1 MLKAPVP
8 YTPDIEHADE
18 DEAQLAAHLAETLLK
33 ISRKTYEDTHEGLRS
48 VHAKSHALLTGRLD
62 VLADLPPELAQ
73 GLFATPGQYPVIMR
87 FSTTPGDILPDAVST
102 PRGLAI
108 KVIGVPGPRLPG
120 TQDATTQ
127 DFVMVNGPA
136 FQTPDGKAFLG
147 NLKLLAM
154 TTDKGEGAKVAL
166 SKVLRATEGAIEG
179 MGGKS
184 TLLRALGG
192 HPATHPLS
200 EIYYSATPFLYG
212 PYMAKFSIAPVSED
226 LTMHGHDHIEID
238 GNPTA
243 IREAMLDHFA
253 IMGGEWE
260 LRVQLCTDLDAM
272 PVENA
277 AKVWPED
284 QSPFVCVAR
293 LIVEP
298 QTAWSEARSAAI
310 DDGMSFSPW
319 HGLEAHRP
327 LGSIN
332 RLRRTAYEASARA
345 RSEREHRPM
354 TEPRDVKSLFVD
366 EPEAA
371 QVYYP

>member
-1 MLKAPVP
+1 MSKPPVP
-8 YTPDIEHADE
+8 YTPAVEEIEDDE
-18 DEAQLAAHLAETLLK
+18 QQLAADLAQTMLK
-33 ISRKTYEDTHEGLRS
+33 ISRKTYKDRREGLRS
-48 VHAKSHALLTGRLD
+48 VHAKSHALLTGRLE
-62 VLADLPPELAQ
+62 VMAGLAPELTH
-73 GLFATPGQYPVIMR
+73 GLFAVPAEYPVIMR

-102 PRGLAI
+102 PRGLAV
-108 KVIGVPGPRLPG
+108 KVVGVTGSRLPG
-120 TQDATTQ
+120 AADATTQ

-136 FQTPDGKAFLG
+136 FQTSTAKAFLG

-166 SKVLRATEGAIEG
+166 SKVLRATEGALESV
-179 MGGKS
+179 GGKS
-184 TLLRALGG
+184 TMLRALGG

-200 EIYYSATPFLYG
+200 ETYYSATAFLYG
-212 PYMAKFSIAPVSED
+212 PYIAKFSIAPVSED
-226 LTMHGHDHIEID
+226 LTMHASDSLAID
-238 GNPTA
+238 DNPTA
-243 IREAMLDHFA
+243 IREAMQDHFA
-253 IMGGEWE
+253 ILGGEWE

-284 QSPFVCVAR
+284 ESPYVAVAR
-293 LIVEP
+293 LRVEP

-332 RLRRTAYEASARA
+332 RLRKSVYEASAKA
-345 RSEREHRPM
+345 RGEREHKPM
-354 TEPRDVKSLFVD
+354 TEPSDVKTLFVD
-366 EPEAA
+366 EPEDA
-371 QVYYP
+371 QVFYP

>member
-8 YTPDIEHADE
+8 YTPDVEQTDE
-18 DEAQLAAHLAETLLK
+18 DEAQLAADLAKTMLK
-33 ISRKTYEDTHEGLRS
+33 ISRKTFEDTHEGLRS
-48 VHAKSHALLTGRLD
+48 VHAKSHALLTGRLE
-62 VLADLPPELAQ
+62 VLSGLPAELAQ
-73 GLFATPGQYPVIMR
+73 GLFAAPGEYPVIMR
-87 FSTTPGDILPDAVST
+87 FSTTPGDILPDSVST

-108 KVIGVPGPRLPG
+108 KVIGVQGARLHG

-136 FQTPDGKAFLG
+136 FQARDGKAFLSS
-147 NLKLLAM
+147 LKLLAA

-179 MGGKS
+179 VGGKS
-184 TLLRALGG
+184 NLLRALGG

-200 EIYYSATPFLYG
+200 ETYYSATPFLYG
-212 PYMAKFSIAPVSED
+212 PYIAKFSVVPVSED
-226 LTMHGHDHIEID
+226 LTMHGHDHIDID
-238 GNPTA
+238 DNPTA
-243 IREAMLDHFA
+243 IREAMQDHFA

-277 AKVWPED
+277 ARVWPED
-284 QSPFVCVAR
+284 QSPYVAVAR
-293 LIVEP
+293 ISVEP

-332 RLRRTAYEASARA
+332 RLRRQAYEASFKARA
-345 RSEREHRPM
+345 EREHRPM
-354 TEPRDVKSLFVD
+354 TEPTDTKNLFVD

>member
-8 YTPDIEHADE
+8 YTSSVEEIED
-18 DEAQLAAHLAETLLK
+18 DEAQLAADLAKTMLA

-48 VHAKSHALLTGRLD
+48 VHAKSHALLTGRLS
-62 VLADLPPELAQ
+62 VKPDLPPDLAQ
-73 GLFATPGQYPVIMR
+73 GLFAAPGDYPVIMR

-102 PRGLAI
+102 PRGLAL
-108 KVIGVPGPRLPG
+108 KVIGVKGPRLPG

-136 FQTPDGKAFLG
+136 FQAPNARAFLA

-154 TTDKGEGAKVAL
+154 TTDRGGSAKVAL
-166 SKVLRATEGAIEG
+166 SKVLRATEGAIES

-184 TLLRALGG
+184 TTLRALGG

-200 EIYYSATPFLYG
+200 ETYYSATPYLHG
-212 PYMAKFSIAPVSED
+212 PYIAKFSVAPVSED
-226 LTMHGHDHIEID
+226 LTVHGHDHLDID
-238 GNPTA
+238 ENPTA
-243 IREAMLDHFA
+243 IREAMQDHFA

-260 LRVQLCTDLDAM
+260 LRVQLCTDLEAM

-277 AKVWPED
+277 ARVWPENE
-284 QSPFVCVAR
+284 SPYVAVATVK
-293 LIVEP
+293 VEP

-327 LGSIN
+327 LGSVN
-332 RLRRTAYEASARA
+332 RLRKSVYEASARA
-345 RSEREHRPM
+345 RGEREHKAM
-354 TEPRDVKSLFVD
+354 TEPTDTRNLFTD
-366 EPEAA
+366 EPEEA

>member
-1 MLKAPVP
+1 MLNAPVP
-8 YTPDIEHADE
+8 YTPDIEDADE
-18 DEAQLAAHLAETLLK
+18 DEARLAADLAETMLK

-48 VHAKSHALLTGRLD
+48 VHAKSHALLTGRLE
-62 VLADLPPELAQ
+62 VLPDLPPELAQ
-73 GLFATPGQYPVIMR
+73 GLFAGPAEYPVIMR

-102 PRGLAI
+102 PRGLAV
-108 KVIGVPGPRLPG
+108 KVVGAPGPRLAG

-136 FQTPDGKAFLG
+136 FQARDGKAFLSG
-147 NLKLLAM
+147 LKLLAA

-166 SKVLRATEGAIEG
+166 SKVLRATEGAIESI
-179 MGGKS
+179 GGKS
-184 TLLRALGG
+184 TTLRALGG

-200 EIYYSATPFLYG
+200 ETYYSATPFRYG
-212 PYMAKFSIAPVSED
+212 AYIAKFSIAPVSED
-226 LTMHGHDHIEID
+226 LTMHGHEHIDID
-238 GNPTA
+238 DNPTA
-243 IREAMLDHFA
+243 IREAMQDHFA

-284 QSPFVCVAR
+284 QSPYVAVAR
-293 LIVEP
+293 LRVEP

-332 RLRRTAYEASARA
+332 RLRKMAYEASAKARA
-345 RSEREHRPM
+345 DREHRPM
-354 TEPRDVKSLFVD
+354 KEPTDTNNLFVD